1 MVCPGAPRR
10 RPQPTPPPTD
20 PSTMRTLCFHPC
32 ATAAM
37 RDRAHRIANEMATE
51 RGALPDKLFVE
62 DLCLEVESAG
72 LGDAHIL
79 QRGSFISVV
88 VQDIPLLTW
97 YPGITE
103 ALPKAAPKADHHSP
117 ITVAQAAIRYRYNQ
131 KTLRTYQHA
140 GILPEV
146 LTPAVM
152 CAFIASLANQ
162 NRRERGIPRDRA
174 AASVRMR
181 ERGTIRIVARATP
194 PPPAPLVRR
203 APIAVRQRMVQPRP
217 ARSTHRYYPRTGIL
231 QPVGPG
237 AVPPRPCTGLPG
249 LARAWPPPGHS
260 PYRPTG
266 CAPPGTGPPH
276 PAHHA
281 LAAPP

>member
-1 MVCPGAPRR
+1 
-10 RPQPTPPPTD
+10 
-20 PSTMRTLCFHPC
+20 MRTLCFHPC

-117 ITVAQAAIRYRYNQ
+117 ITVAQAA
-131 KTLRTYQHA
+131 TSTS
-140 GILPEV
+140 LPV
-146 LTPAVM
+146 
-152 CAFIASLANQ
+152 C
-162 NRRERGIPRDRA
+162 GRA
-174 AASVRMR
+174 
-181 ERGTIRIVARATP
+181 
-194 PPPAPLVRR
+194 
-203 APIAVRQRMVQPRP
+203 
-217 ARSTHRYYPRTGIL
+217 
-231 QPVGPG
+231 
-237 AVPPRPCTGLPG
+237 
-249 LARAWPPPGHS
+249 AWPPTDTTR
-260 PYRPTG
+260 RP
-266 CAPPGTGPPH
+266 CAPTSTQAYFRRCLPRR
-276 PAHHA
+276 
-281 LAAPP
+281 